1 MSSLFIRITSLN
13 FNSRLVLF
21 SLLGLPENL
30 QQAKELYQ
38 HASQGGCQEASKR
51 LKQLQEA
58 EAQRQSQKTQRNSKS
73 KRTLKCNKSQ
83 TAIAKPIHMSASE
96 PSLST
101 TVTISSADAAENEK
115 NVGILKQLSYLA
127 LFMPYYYNMGYLE
140 GSPTDEQSEKSPV
153 KFQVGEELEESEMA
167 GLRQVSSPLNSGL
180 SCAVKVS

>member
-1 MSSLFIRITSLN
+1 MK
-13 FNSRLVLF
+13 FNSRLVPFF
-21 SLLGLPENL
+21 SGLPENL

-38 HASQGGCQEASKR
+38 YANQGGCQEASKR

-58 EAQRQSQKTQRNSKS
+58 EAQRQSQKAQRNSKS
-73 KRTLKCNKSQ
+73 KRTLKRDKSQ
-83 TAIAKPIHMSASE
+83 TTIAKPIHMSASE

-101 TVTISSADAAENEK
+101 TVTISSADVAESEK

-140 GSPTDEQSEKSPV
+140 GSSTAGQSEKSPV
-153 KFQVGEELEESEMA
+153 KFQVGEESEESEM
-167 GLRQVSSPLNSGL
+167 GSLRQVSNPLNSGM